1 LASSRG
7 AHGAGV
13 VHIVDDDAAM
23 RDSLGFLLQVNR
35 IAFRLFDG
43 AQAFLDELP
52 PTGSGCLLTDVRMP
66 EINGLELVRRLRDQ
80 GWDDPVIV
88 MTGHADVALAIE
100 AMKAGVSDFIE
111 KPFDED
117 VLLAALRAALEVG
130 QVRHEAGQALH
141 EAQRMIASL
150 SPRERDVLG
159 GLVEG
164 HANKT
169 IAIDLGISPRTVEIY
184 RANVMNKLQAKSLS
198 EVVRKALLIGLGR

>member
-1 LASSRG
+1 M
-7 AHGAGV
+7 AHSNGV
-13 VHIVDDDAAM
+13 VHVVDDDAAM

-35 IAFRLFDG
+35 VAFRLFDS

-52 PTGSGCLLTDVRMP
+52 PSGSGCLLTDVRMP
-66 EINGLELVRRLRDQ
+66 EINGLELVRRLRGQ

-111 KPFDED
+111 KPFGED
-117 VLLAALRAALEVG
+117 VLLASLRTALEAG
-130 QVRHEAGQALH
+130 HARHEAHQAVH
-141 EAQRMIASL
+141 EAQRMIDSL
-150 SPRERDVLG
+150 SPRERDVLD

-164 HANKT
+164 RANKT

-184 RANVMNKLQAKSLS
+184 RANVMTKLQARSLS
-198 EVVRKALLIGLGR
+198 EVVRKALLVGAVR